1 MALIKILDSQ
11 TAQSIAAGEVVERP
25 ASVVKE
31 LCENALDAGADRISI
46 SIEQGG
52 IKLVRVSDN
61 GSGMSTEDALLAFKD
76 HATSKITGITD
87 LDTIQTLGFRGEAL
101 PTIAAVSRVM
111 LETGRPEDP
120 KGTRLCLDAGTLVSQ
135 DNIPLNPGTKIEV
148 RDLFYNTPARYK
160 FLKQDRTEA
169 SRVTEVVRDLA
180 LSRPDV
186 SFYLE
191 SQGKEILHTPGDNRL
206 LSAIYAVLGQDM
218 AKGMVPLIECGKT
231 SMVHCTGYISLPS
244 ESKKSRTWQLFY
256 VNGRPIQSPVLTRA
270 LEDAYK
276 STLMQ
281 GRFPACV
288 LMLTLPGN
296 LVDVNVHPRKLEVR
310 FWNDGEIYKQV
321 YGQVQNALFTALHH
335 ENPEPAAV
343 EEPDRTLPKST
354 DSPEFLSSTESST
367 MPQNGPDTVASR
379 PSTSYLDFNL
389 DGYTKLSQTK
399 LNEPLKPYEKASDTS
414 HKEDLPTQSAIAP
427 AEQMSFLPPEDE
439 TLDMRL
445 RVLKEGRYAG
455 ELFRTYLI
463 FEYRDHFILLDQ
475 HAAHEKILFERAVSS
490 YTENQ
495 VMTSQSLLQA
505 QPMQLAAQDIFIL
518 EDNEDFI
525 KAYGFDYSF
534 IGPKDILIRKIPIG
548 HEVLDPALA
557 LRFLLDEI
565 HEKGV
570 EGVKGETDLIYHML
584 ATSSCKAA
592 VKAHD
597 ALHPSEVDIL
607 RKDLLTLDN
616 PFHCPHGRPIFYIGQ
631 TRDLEKLFKR
641 IV

>member
-218 AKGMVPLIECGKT
+218 AKGMVPLIEANKT

-343 EEPDRTLPKST
+343 EEPDRTLPQST

>member
-76 HATSKITGITD
+76 HATSKITGISD

-120 KGTRLCLDAGTLVSQ
+120 QGTRLCLDAGTLVSQ

-218 AKGMVPLIECGKT
+218 AKGMVPLIEANKT

-321 YGQVQNALFTALHH
+321 YGQVQNALFTALHR
-335 ENPEPAAV
+335 ENPEPTVA
-343 EEPDRTLPKST
+343 EEPDRTMLKT
-354 DSPEFLSSTESST
+354 SS
-367 MPQNGPDTVASR
+367 DTVASK

-399 LNEPLKPYEKASDTS
+399 LNEPLNPYEKASDTP
-414 HKEDLPTQSAIAP
+414 HKEDVPTQNTTTSTPNAIAP
-427 AEQMSFLPPEDE
+427 TAEQMSFLPPEDE

-463 FEYRDHFILLDQ
+463 FEYRDHFILVDQ
-475 HAAHEKILFERAVSS
+475 HAAHEKILFERAVAS
-490 YTENQ
+490 YKENQ